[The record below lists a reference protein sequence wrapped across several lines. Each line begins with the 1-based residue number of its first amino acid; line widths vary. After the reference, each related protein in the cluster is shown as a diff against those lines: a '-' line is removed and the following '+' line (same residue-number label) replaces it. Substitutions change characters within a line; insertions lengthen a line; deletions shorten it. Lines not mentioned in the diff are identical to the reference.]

1 MSNPPDQRD
10 WVSDFD
16 HSDPAYN
23 QHLHEI
29 WTSVR
34 QTCPMAHS
42 KRYGG
47 IWLPL
52 TEELIRAIAY
62 DTEHFSNHG
71 AVISSVPASEPAPIG
86 SAPPITSD
94 PPFHGPAK
102 RLLLPAFAPDRVEKK
117 ADEIAAVCAACL
129 DDLGPV
135 SAGDVIDA
143 AQHYAQHIPTQVMSR
158 MLGVPSSDEAL
169 MRRFVHE
176 LIEGV
181 NRSEAEQRASRVE
194 VDAYL
199 DALIADHRRHPRGSL
214 TDDLIEARLEGE
226 PLPDRHIRGMILLLL
241 MAGIDTTW
249 SAIGSGLWHF
259 ATHPEDLERM
269 GREPS
274 LWPTALEELLR
285 AYAPV
290 TMGRVV
296 ARDVDLAGHQ
306 MSKGDWV
313 LLPFPAANRDPAAF
327 PDADRV
333 ILDRK
338 QNRHVAF
345 GLGIHRCI
353 GSNLARLEIR
363 IALETFIR
371 RFPVFSLADPHAVRW
386 SVGQVRGPRQLPLRI
401 DQDGP
406 APAASSSG
414 LD

>member
-1 MSNPPDQRD
+1 MTPMPEGRD
-10 WVSDFD
+10 WATDFD
-16 HSDPAYN
+16 HADPAYN
-23 QHLHEI
+23 RHLHEI
-29 WTSVR
+29 WSSVR
-34 QTCPMAHS
+34 GRCPMAHS
-42 KRYGG
+42 GQYGG
-47 IWLPL
+47 VWLPL
-52 TEELIRAIAY
+52 TEQLIRAIAY

-71 AVISSVPASEPAPIG
+71 AVIGSVPASEPPPVG

-102 RLLLPAFAPDRVEKK
+102 RLLLPAFAPKRIEEK
-117 ADEIAAVCAACL
+117 ADEVAAVCQACL

-135 SAGDVIDA
+135 APGDVIDA
-143 AQHYAQHIPTQVMSR
+143 AQRYAQHIPVRVMSR
-158 MLGVPSSDEAL
+158 MLGVPASDEGL

-181 NRSEAEQRASRVE
+181 DRPEADQRASRLE

-199 DALIADHRRHPRGSL
+199 DALVADHRERPRGSL
-214 TDDLIEARLEGE
+214 TDDLIAARLEGE

-259 ATHPEDLERM
+259 ATHPEDLQRI
-269 GREPS
+269 REEPT

-296 ARDVDLAGHQ
+296 ARDVELAGHQ
-306 MSKGDWV
+306 MRKGEWV
-313 LLPFPAANRDPAAF
+313 LLPFPAANRDPEAF
-327 PDADRV
+327 PEADRV
-333 ILDRK
+333 ILDRE

-371 RFPVFSLADPHAVRW
+371 RFPTFSLADPEAVRW
-386 SVGQVRGPRQLPLRI
+386 SVGQVRGPRVLPLRI
-401 DQDGP
+401 GQTE
-406 APAASSSG
+406 A
-414 LD
+414 